1 MTERTC
7 MHLFPPPHS
16 RVKSGIKTEFTLIP
30 FSLRKMRAGWEGEAD
45 RKSQSLLVK
54 GPRGSFNSSATNF
67 SHPRF
72 FKKMCLSVCLFIT
85 FSAISQYMVG
95 RPGDSEFG
103 DWVSDLLCH
112 FLHLV
117 LCAKLLQSCPTLC
130 NPMNYSLPGSSV
142 HGILQARR
150 ILE

>member
-1 MTERTC
+1 MTERTR

-30 FSLRKMRAGWEGEAD
+30 FSLRKMRAGWKGEAD
-45 RKSQSLLVK
+45 RKSQSLYVK
-54 GPRGSFNSSATNF
+54 RPGGSFNSSATSF

-72 FKKMCLSVCLFIT
+72 FLKMCLSVCLFIA

-95 RPGDSEFG
+95 RPGDSEFR

-130 NPMNYSLPGSSV
+130 NPMSYSPPGSSV
-142 HGILQARR
+142 HGILQAR